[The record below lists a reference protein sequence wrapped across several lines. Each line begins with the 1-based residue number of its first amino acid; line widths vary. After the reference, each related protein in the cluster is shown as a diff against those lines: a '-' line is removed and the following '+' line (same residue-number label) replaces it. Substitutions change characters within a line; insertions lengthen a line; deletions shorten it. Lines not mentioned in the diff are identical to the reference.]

1 MRQIIDSFTTHKTG
15 VNIQLIKQILLAIK
29 NIRWG
34 SVEIY
39 LQNGEVIQITE
50 RKITKPL
57 AEQKQQAQKNGKIPS

>member
-1 MRQIIDSFTTHKTG
+1 MRQITDSVTTQKNGIT
-15 VNIQLIKQILLAIK
+15 IQLIKQIIVAIK

-57 AEQKQQAQKNGKIPS
+57 SEQKQQVQKNGKIPS